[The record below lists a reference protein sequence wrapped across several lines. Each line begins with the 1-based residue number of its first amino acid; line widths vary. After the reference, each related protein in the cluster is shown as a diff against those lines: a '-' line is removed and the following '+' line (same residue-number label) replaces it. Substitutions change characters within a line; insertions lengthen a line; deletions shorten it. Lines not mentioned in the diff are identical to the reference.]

1 MAIPGNKTNFWF
13 KIKAK
18 QKRSLELN
26 SESPAWNAIA
36 ITSLGHITLSQPQFS
51 PPENGRTTTWQHS
64 TTNWIWYLDKC
75 AWHCSWYSS
84 SPGTSS
90 EPSRHSINMCWM
102 IMKWKWEN
110 PQEPLLFFFFKTM
123 TDGQLLLQDFRS
135 LRNHSTYAFAVL
147 NQKWKKKYK
156 KHGRWRWKHGPEVGR
171 GPKWKIN
178 LSFF

>member
-110 PQEPLLFFFFKTM
+110 PQEPLLFFFFQNYDRWSTSSSGFPISQKP
-123 TDGQLLLQDFRS
+123 LYLC
-135 LRNHSTYAFAVL
+135 LRCPKSKV
-147 NQKWKKKYK
+147 KKKIQK
-156 KHGRWRWKHGPEVGR
+156 AWEVEVKAWPGS
-171 GPKWKIN
+171 G
-178 LSFF
+178 